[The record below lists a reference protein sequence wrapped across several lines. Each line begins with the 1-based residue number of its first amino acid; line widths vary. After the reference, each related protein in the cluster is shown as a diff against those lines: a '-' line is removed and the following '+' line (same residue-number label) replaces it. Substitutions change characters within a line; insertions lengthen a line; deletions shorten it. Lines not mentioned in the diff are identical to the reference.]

1 MPDKTNMELEGLHD
15 YETLLPLATALDED
29 DVRPYRADSRLALTN
44 VRKGTAALLGVEERI
59 ARELAALDM
68 SVIRRAP
75 SLALALR
82 HAAFKSGDARN
93 EGTDLPALISES
105 VKLRTELLASAEP
118 LALAGLVDAT
128 TVDDIRKGRGALDT
142 ANDCLRLAALFQEN
156 AAAIGEKTLIT
167 ADKVRRAAL
176 VGSTLN
182 SALTPTGTRRSPS
195 EKILTASDI
204 RDRFGTL
211 LYADWELA
219 RKAAAWL
226 FGTEQTEVPPLGSV
240 ARVRPRE
247 VKV

>member
-1 MPDKTNMELEGLHD
+1 M
-15 YETLLPLATALDED
+15 
-29 DVRPYRADSRLALTN
+29 
-44 VRKGTAALLGVEERI
+44 
-59 ARELAALDM
+59 
-68 SVIRRAP
+68 RAP

-82 HAAFKSGDARN
+82 HASFKAGDARN
-93 EGTDLPALISES
+93 AATDLPALMSES
-105 VKLRTELLASAEP
+105 VELRGLLLASAEP
-118 LALAGLVDAT
+118 LALAGLVDET

-142 ANDCLRLAALFQEN
+142 ANDCMRLAALFQEN

-167 ADKVRRAAL
+167 VDQVRRAAL
-176 VGSTLN
+176 VGSTLS

-211 LYADWELA
+211 LYNDWELA

-240 ARVRPRE
+240 VRVRSKPT
-247 VKV
+247 KA